1 MKFEAIRRRVERSEQ
16 LVERRALRAGDRM
29 SALRSTWRESWTP
42 SRIVLAGLAAGFLV
56 GHANPTRALQRLG
69 SGGRWVQMVGVLTSL
84 YASLQSALAAGKAD
98 AAVDHADDAASE
110 AGQAAD
116 AAQAAAGADADAD
129 LAAGADAGDAAHAE
143 PRPLPDR
150 RRPDPSWNT
159 PPAPAEA
166 ATEISER

>member
-16 LVERRALRAGDRM
+16 LVERRALQAGDRL

-56 GHANPTRALQRLG
+56 GHANPGRALQRLG
-69 SGGRWVQMVGVLTSL
+69 SGGRWVQLVGVLTSL
-84 YASLQSALAAGKAD
+84 FASLQSALAAGKAD

-110 AGQAAD
+110 AGHAAD
-116 AAQAAAGADADAD
+116 AAQAAAGVD
-129 LAAGADAGDAAHAE
+129 AGAPATGEDAGKAAHAE
-143 PRPLPDR
+143 ARPLPDR
-150 RRPDPSWNT
+150 RRPDPSWST